1 MDGSSGDAENQGG
14 INGSVGGQ
22 RIMVGNPASA
32 LRGPSGSRPGT
43 PKMHASPSPSA
54 VRSSH
59 KAVVSADASRLQ
71 TARALAGG
79 DGGRGTIGDEIEQ
92 HADGGISGPGAG
104 RWKGKREPPPSWMMK
119 QRQLSAMQGGDAR
132 PPVKFVAP
140 EAARTVGVVRM
151 AGKQQLLDSAQQRL
165 YSILQKQPPEP
176 PNHSP
181 LPREV
186 IAPVEHKELVSPVNI
201 RQGYDK
207 ERPPPRPKRDQQ
219 APLAHQDGFE
229 ESLEPGMRG
238 SSGSVALGF
247 ASRLRAL
254 DGVVMEQ
261 RLSLAETEKNVLR
274 YPTSNPQ
281 SPKPQP
287 FYMPRAVRPT
297 PKGTLRGR
305 VMLRG

>member
-1 MDGSSGDAENQGG
+1 MFSLAQFQERIRLDGSRDAENQGDL
-14 INGSVGGQ
+14 NGSVGRQ

-43 PKMHASPSPSA
+43 PKTVQASPSPSI
-54 VRSSH
+54 VRSSQ
-59 KAVVSADASRLQ
+59 KAVVSADTSRLQ
-71 TARALAGG
+71 KVRNLAGG
-79 DGGRGTIGDEIEQ
+79 DGGRSSIGSEIEE
-92 HADGGISGPGAG
+92 HSDGGMSGPGAG

-132 PPVKFVAP
+132 PPVKFATP

-176 PNHSP
+176 PNHTP
-181 LPREV
+181 VPREAV
-186 IAPVEHKELVSPVNI
+186 APVEHKELVSPVNI
-201 RQGYDK
+201 RQGYDN
-207 ERPPPRPKRDQQ
+207 ERPPQRPPRDQQ
-219 APLAHQDGFE
+219 PLPAQQGGME
-229 ESLEPGMRG
+229 ESLDPGMRG
-238 SSGSVALGF
+238 SGVGAAQGF

-274 YPTSNPQ
+274 
-281 SPKPQP
+281 
-287 FYMPRAVRPT
+287 
-297 PKGTLRGR
+297 
-305 VMLRG
+305 